1 MMASTS
7 TQPPKRIRP
16 VAVVIGTPRQVE
28 PPHPMIPPP
37 LQPNFF
43 VVQDMRPQLGE
54 REEIMR
60 AGGRFEPIGP
70 PMFPEPEVQMAPPM
84 VEPQPPI
91 IQGLMI
97 IPPPAIVIQFG
108 PAPPAFP
115 APHLNIPHPMHQAPQ
130 LGQFQG
136 PLFRHHHPGSHQ
148 GFQGQAPMFQPG
160 FAEVFQPPLP
170 FNGPNQMDPENGV
183 AMNMVLRPRRVGRP
197 MRNMQQV

>member
-1 MMASTS
+1 MASTR

-60 AGGRFEPIGP
+60 AGGRFEPIGA

-108 PAPPAFP
+108 SAPPAFP